1 MKGLQEIAMSRI
13 ELKTE
18 KSLIC
23 GWPETDRVESRYVFE
38 RWILTRWIEYNAIK
52 CLQMNRRMSN

>member
-23 GWPETDRVESRYVFE
+23 GWSGDGSSGESLCV
-38 RWILTRWIEYNAIK
+38 
-52 CLQMNRRMSN
+52 